1 MDEVDLGEAPVA
13 LPHAEPMSLVARL
26 QAGKLAAKAKKR
38 VLCAVAEKDTFLED
52 PVAWEKAQE
61 RLESTH
67 QWVRGEL
74 DDVPLTPGL
83 VCSPRKRSVYEPFT
97 TSKTT
102 TAWRVMNED
111 GSPGKVLKG
120 VSDARKW
127 AASFRLRRGPLPVA
141 AAALLGPPLSAS
153 QERAQHCGLL
163 AHAVPAYDQATAARD
178 ARKVAAHHALAATNS
193 DSEGDSDDSEGEGD
207 SDDVSDG
214 GGGEDE
220 DELEC
225 QWPPD
230 SRLATAA
237 DLVPETRVHGRW
249 LGERQTYPGAIEAIL
264 RVGTGRGSAHTV
276 YRVRYDDGDVEDV
289 ADLSLIQL
297 DTSKAR

>member
-83 VCSPRKRSVYEPFT
+83 VCTPWKRSVFDAK
-97 TSKTT
+97 SKPITR

-178 ARKVAAHHALAATNS
+178 ARKVAAHHALANPDAVPAPRYQQAASGHYASQMVCVASGVLTLLAPIPK
-193 DSEGDSDDSEGEGD
+193 DFPCRCLRKFKREFWFL
-207 SDDVSDG
+207 VSHVRS
-214 GGGEDE
+214 
-220 DELEC
+220 
-225 QWPPD
+225 WP
-230 SRLATAA
+230 T
-237 DLVPETRVHGRW
+237 
-249 LGERQTYPGAIEAIL
+249 
-264 RVGTGRGSAHTV
+264 
-276 YRVRYDDGDVEDV
+276 
-289 ADLSLIQL
+289 
-297 DTSKAR
+297 

>member
-13 LPHAEPMSLVARL
+13 LPHAEPMSLAARL
-26 QAGKLAAKAKKR
+26 RAGKLAVKEKR
-38 VLCAVAEKDTFLED
+38 KHFSAVAESDTFLED
-52 PVAWEKAQE
+52 PGAWEKAQE

-83 VCSPRKRSVYEPFT
+83 ICTPWKRSVFDAK
-97 TSKTT
+97 SKPITR
-102 TAWRVMNED
+102 TAWRVKNED
-111 GSPGKVLKG
+111 GSPGKVLFG

-178 ARKVAAHHALAATNS
+178 ARKVAAHHALVNPDAVPAPRYQQAASGHYASQMVCVASGVLTLLAPIPK
-193 DSEGDSDDSEGEGD
+193 DFPCRCLRKFKREFWFL
-207 SDDVSDG
+207 VSHVRS
-214 GGGEDE
+214 
-220 DELEC
+220 
-225 QWPPD
+225 WP
-230 SRLATAA
+230 T
-237 DLVPETRVHGRW
+237 
-249 LGERQTYPGAIEAIL
+249 
-264 RVGTGRGSAHTV
+264 
-276 YRVRYDDGDVEDV
+276 
-289 ADLSLIQL
+289 
-297 DTSKAR
+297 